1 MKAYLISKKNV
12 YNVGRSVLLQ
22 RVISQQIGQFRSLS
36 LKMTFSKNEI
46 NMTIHNG
53 DTDILNKYLLNYKAI
68 KYLVKLGGSII

>member
-1 MKAYLISKKNV
+1 MKACLISKKKV

-22 RVISQQIGQFRSLS
+22 RVISQQIGQFRSL

-53 DTDILNKYLLNYKAI
+53 DTDTLNI
-68 KYLVKLGGSII
+68 F

>member
-1 MKAYLISKKNV
+1 MKAYLISKKKV

-22 RVISQQIGQFRSLS
+22 RVISQQIGQFRSL

-53 DTDILNKYLLNYKAI
+53 DTDTLNI
-68 KYLVKLGGSII
+68 F